1 LIDLNPFSVF
11 SNSTLEFYCPSYVE
25 INTGT
30 LISWENGDIVPHTV
44 TFINTELKD
53 SMDPAGTDIV
63 EPHKSLN
70 MIFTGRAGGFMGK
83 FVKLIKVRGENT
95 LL

>member
-1 LIDLNPFSVF
+1 M
-11 SNSTLEFYCPSYVE
+11 
-25 INTGT
+25 
-30 LISWENGDIVPHTV
+30 PHTV

-83 FVKLIKVRGENT
+83 FVKLIKVRGVEYAPIKIEIADD
-95 LL
+95 LSY

>member
-1 LIDLNPFSVF
+1 
-11 SNSTLEFYCPSYVE
+11 
-25 INTGT
+25 
-30 LISWENGDIVPHTV
+30 
-44 TFINTELKD
+44 
-53 SMDPAGTDIV
+53 MDPAGTDIV